1 MSAREM
7 GEQDL
12 GQGRAYVSCGRGRLQ
27 VRKMVVTHASRAL
40 RRLELEL
47 GAEVRETELARAL
60 LRRAELE
67 GSACTQVR
75 AIAGEGRMLRGP
87 AGRWVGCWYSTAAVE
102 P

>member
-1 MSAREM
+1 
-7 GEQDL
+7 
-12 GQGRAYVSCGRGRLQ
+12 
-27 VRKMVVTHASRAL
+27 MVVTHARRAL
-40 RRLELEL
+40 QRLELEL